1 MEVLSW
7 YVLFD
12 LFFSLWSTL
21 AFRLQDTGSKRD
33 GMQPHDGWFSSF
45 FLFFEL
51 LIKNINFFF
60 FSADLLDVM
69 CKSFYF
75 TIKFKVETL

>member
-12 LFFSLWSTL
+12 LFVFLWSIL
-21 AFRLQDTGSKRD
+21 AFRLQDTGSERD
-33 GMQPHDGWFSSF
+33 GMQPHDGWFS
-45 FLFFEL
+45 FLFLFLNYL
-51 LIKNINFFF
+51 LKTYFLF